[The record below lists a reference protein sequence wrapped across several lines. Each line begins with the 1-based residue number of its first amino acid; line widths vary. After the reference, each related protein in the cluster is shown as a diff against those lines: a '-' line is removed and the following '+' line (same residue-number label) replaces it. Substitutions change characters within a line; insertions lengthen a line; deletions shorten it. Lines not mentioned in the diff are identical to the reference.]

1 MTEPLPPGAAFLIT
15 TVKDALRLRI
25 LIAIEERPMGAAE
38 LARLL
43 DLPFDKV
50 NWAVRGLAEAGLL
63 TLDRYEPANG
73 RGSALAKVYR
83 TRHTGW
89 DGLAAFLEAMDGAAQ
104 GR

>member
-1 MTEPLPPGAAFLIT
+1 VTEPLPPGAAFLIT

-25 LIAIEERPMGAAE
+25 LIAIEARSMGAAE
-38 LARLL
+38 LARVL
-43 DLPFDKV
+43 DLPFDRV

-63 TLDRYEPANG
+63 TLDRYEPNG

-104 GR
+104 QG